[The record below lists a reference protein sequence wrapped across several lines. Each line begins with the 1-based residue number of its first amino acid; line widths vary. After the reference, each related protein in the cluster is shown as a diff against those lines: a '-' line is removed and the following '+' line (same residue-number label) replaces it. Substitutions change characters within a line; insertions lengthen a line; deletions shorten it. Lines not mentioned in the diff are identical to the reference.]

1 MINEPLISVNE
12 ALQRITKNV
21 SVVAAEEVPLTAALG
36 RVTAS
41 SIKSR
46 RTQPPVD
53 VSAMDGYAVR
63 NEDITEVPCTLTR
76 VGSAPA
82 GGRYPATIKAKE
94 AVRIFTGGPVPHGAD
109 TIVIQEHV
117 DAISEQDGKIV
128 TIKKSAPVG
137 KYIRKAGLD
146 FRKGDIGIANG
157 KLLNARDIGLAA
169 SMNIPWI
176 AVRRKPRI
184 AIIATGDEI
193 VRPGDEVG
201 PDQIVSSNS
210 YTLAAIV
217 TACGAEP
224 LILGIAPDEED
235 GISALVQ
242 QALGVDLLVTTGG
255 ASVGQHDLIRD
266 ALDKKRLGP
275 MGLEL
280 NFWKIAMRPGK
291 PLIFG
296 KLEHMPLLGLPGN
309 PVSTMICGLIFLK
322 PAIEAMLGLKPQ
334 QPSARS
340 ARLTREI
347 GGNDERQDYLRAN
360 YSIADDGEL
369 LVAPFEH
376 QDSSMMAVLTKAN
389 SLIVRAPHDPPRSK
403 GEAVQIIPLNDMF

>member
-1 MINEPLISVNE
+1 MINQPLISVSE
-12 ALQRITKNV
+12 ALQRITRNV
-21 SVVAAEEVPLTAALG
+21 SVVAAEEVSLTAALG

-41 SIKSR
+41 CIKSR

-63 NEDITEVPCTLTR
+63 NEDVTEVPCTLIR

-82 GGRYPATIKAKE
+82 GGQYTGTIKANE

-117 DAISEQDGKIV
+117 DARSEQDGTII
-128 TIKKSAPVG
+128 TIKKSAPIG

-146 FRKGDIGIANG
+146 FRNGDIGIADG

-176 AVRRKPRI
+176 TVRRKPRI
-184 AIIATGDEI
+184 AILATGDEI
-193 VRPGDEVG
+193 VRPGEEIG
-201 PDQIVSSNS
+201 QDQIVSSNS

-217 TACGAEP
+217 TACGGEP
-224 LILGIAPDEED
+224 LILGIAPDKED

-242 QALGVDLLVTTGG
+242 QALAVDLLVTTGG
-255 ASVGQHDLIRD
+255 ASVGQHDLIRE
-266 ALDKKRLGP
+266 ALDKKHLGP
-275 MGLEL
+275 MGLDL

-296 KLEHMPLLGLPGN
+296 NLKDMPLLGLPGN

-322 PAIEAMLGLKPQ
+322 PAIETMLGLKPQ
-334 QPSARS
+334 QPPTRS

-347 GGNDERQDYLRAN
+347 GKNDERQDYLRAN
-360 YSIADDGEL
+360 YSVADDGEL
-369 LVAPFEH
+369 LVAPFER
-376 QDSSMMAVLTKAN
+376 QDSSMMAILAKAN

-403 GEAVQIIPLNDMF
+403 GETVQIISLNDIF